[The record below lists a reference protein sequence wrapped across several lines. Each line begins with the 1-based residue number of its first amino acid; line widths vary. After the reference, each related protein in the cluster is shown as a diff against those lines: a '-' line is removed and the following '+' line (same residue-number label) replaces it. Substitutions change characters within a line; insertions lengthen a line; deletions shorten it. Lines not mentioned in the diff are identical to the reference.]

1 MPAVENEQRAR
12 EVAKYRQEMATEK
25 RTALAPTN
33 FDTMFNTL
41 SSNVIEFPVV
51 VKADVQGSVEAI
63 VNALHNLSNDD
74 IKVRVLNNCLEDAS
88 DVMELLAERCDANL
102 VQIKGNTGLLFKR
115 NFEKP
120 KIELP

>member
-1 MPAVENEQRAR
+1 MIRNSLTGKQKSFLCSEGMKLEPVVMVGKDAVTPAVVQSACDVIRKR
-12 EVAKYRQEMATEK
+12 E
-25 RTALAPTN
+25 L
-33 FDTMFNTL
+33 
-41 SSNVIEFPVV
+41 
-51 VKADVQGSVEAI
+51 
-63 VNALHNLSNDD
+63 

>member
-1 MPAVENEQRAR
+1 MIRNSLTGKHKSFLRSEGMKLEPVVMVGKDAVTPAVVQSAR
-12 EVAKYRQEMATEK
+12 DVIRK
-25 RTALAPTN
+25 REL
-33 FDTMFNTL
+33 
-41 SSNVIEFPVV
+41 
-51 VKADVQGSVEAI
+51 
-63 VNALHNLSNDD
+63 

>member
-1 MPAVENEQRAR
+1 MLRNSLTGKQKSFLRSEGMKLEPVVMVGKDAVTPAVVQSAR
-12 EVAKYRQEMATEK
+12 DVIKK
-25 RTALAPTN
+25 REL
-33 FDTMFNTL
+33 
-41 SSNVIEFPVV
+41 
-51 VKADVQGSVEAI
+51 
-63 VNALHNLSNDD
+63 

-88 DVMELLAERCDANL
+88 DVMELHAERCDANL

>member
-1 MPAVENEQRAR
+1 MGMKLEPVVQIGKEGVTPSVVQAAR
-12 EVAKYRQEMATEK
+12 EAIKK
-25 RTALAPTN
+25 REL
-33 FDTMFNTL
+33 
-41 SSNVIEFPVV
+41 
-51 VKADVQGSVEAI
+51 
-63 VNALHNLSNDD
+63 

-102 VQIKGNTGLLFKR
+102 VQVKGNTGLLFKR

>member
-1 MPAVENEQRAR
+1 MIRNSLTGKQKSFLRSEGMKLE
-12 EVAKYRQEMATEK
+12 
-25 RTALAPTN
+25 
-33 FDTMFNTL
+33 
-41 SSNVIEFPVV
+41 PVV
-51 VKADVQGSVEAI
+51 VVGKDAVPPAVVQSARDVIRKRE
-63 VNALHNLSNDD
+63 L